1 VTPQYSK
8 DIMKETITHFY
19 IATPFDEYWSTGF
32 PDYVIE
38 AEPVDVNDSNLH
50 EFQKKMNI

>member
-1 VTPQYSK
+1 
-8 DIMKETITHFY
+8 MKETITHFY